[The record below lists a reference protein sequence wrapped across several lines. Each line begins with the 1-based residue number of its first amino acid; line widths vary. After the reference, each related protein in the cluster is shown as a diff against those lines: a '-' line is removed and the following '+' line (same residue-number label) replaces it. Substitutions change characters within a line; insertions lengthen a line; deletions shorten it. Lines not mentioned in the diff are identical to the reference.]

1 MNPYVSFALAMCVIV
16 FLALVGTAYL
26 AVVFNRRA
34 KRDLDAALTPLAAV
48 IDGEVDLDEALVKGR
63 YQGHLAEGQM
73 ATSFAG
79 PGRVFH
85 TWIIDGAG
93 GAGWQW
99 TLAKPKQPGDTP
111 ERTFTSDDPALEG
124 RLGPALNDVL
134 TPLATGVTW
143 EQFDYDPASG
153 YIRRTV
159 PMQTRRDLP
168 HADQFTRQL
177 DTLVEIANL
186 NRQVQH
192 PGP

>member
-1 MNPYVSFALAMCVIV
+1 LNPYVSFALAMCVIV

-34 KRDLDAALTPLAAV
+34 KGDLEAALTPLAEV
-48 IDGEVDLDEALVKGR
+48 IDGEVNLDDALVKGR
-63 YQGHLAEGQM
+63 YQGHIAEGRM

-85 TWIIDGAG
+85 TLIIDAAG

-99 TLAKPKQPGDTP
+99 TLAKPKQPGETP
-111 ERTFTSDDPALEG
+111 EPTFAGDDPVLDDT
-124 RLGPALNDVL
+124 LGPALGDTL
-134 TPLATGVTW
+134 MPLATRATW

-153 YIRRTV
+153 FVRRTV

-177 DTLVEIANL
+177 DTLIKVANL
-186 NRQVQH
+186 NRQIQH
-192 PGP
+192 PEP